1 MSLIKLPFDGGWI
14 KASRIRSIYTNAP
27 VPNGASTMFV
37 EVEAGEGSPR
47 FLFHTKKDAEAARDE
62 LAKEVNAA
70 LLADRFTSVDSRR

>member
-1 MSLIKLPFDGGWI
+1 
-14 KASRIRSIYTNAP
+14 
-27 VPNGASTMFV
+27 MFV